1 MTLIQVITI
10 LLAFT
15 SALLYVNH
23 RWVGLPAAS
32 GVMLLSSVFS
42 LGWLLSH
49 HLGFNTHAYAEEVLL
64 QIDFNELLMEGV
76 LSILLF
82 AGAFHIDL
90 SELSKSKWTVGSLAT
105 FGVLAST
112 VLTGL
117 ALWLCLDLF
126 GIELPLIFCF
136 LFGALISPTD
146 PISVLAIMR
155 NAGAPKAVETQIAAE
170 SLFNDGVGV
179 VAFIFVSSLAFAQAD
194 IGFASASLLLVREVV
209 GGALLGLG
217 MGYVGS
223 RLLSDIDDYQLEIL
237 LALALVMGGY
247 SLASALGASSP
258 IAVVVAGL
266 IVGHSGRPFAIRK
279 PTRRRIGAFWAL
291 LDKSLNSVL
300 FVLIGLEFLLIPFHA
315 PAVLAGLC
323 AIPLVLGVRCLSVS
337 LPVWLLKPWRNFS
350 PHTIK
355 ILTWGGLRGGISL
368 ALALSLPAGPERDL
382 ILTITYIVIMFS
394 ILVQGLTIGKVIART
409 KAA

>member
-10 LLAFT
+10 LLVFT

-49 HLGFNTHAYAEEVLL
+49 HLGFNTYAYAEEVLL

-90 SELSKSKWTVGSLAT
+90 SELSRSKWTVGSLAT

-155 NAGAPKAVETQIAAE
+155 NVGAPKAIETQIASE

-179 VAFIFVSSLAFAQAD
+179 VAFIFVSSLAFAQTD

-237 LALALVMGGY
+237 LALALVLGGY

>member
-237 LALALVMGGY
+237 LALALVLGGY

-355 ILTWGGLRGGISL
+355 MLTWGGLRGGISL